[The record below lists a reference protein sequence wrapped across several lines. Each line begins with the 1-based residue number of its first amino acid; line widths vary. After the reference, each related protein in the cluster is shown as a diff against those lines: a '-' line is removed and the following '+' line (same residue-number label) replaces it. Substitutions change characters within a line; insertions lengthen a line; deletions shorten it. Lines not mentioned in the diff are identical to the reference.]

1 MLTRAKA
8 GQCAEL
14 LQRNQQDAT
23 NPSFM
28 KDRPVRRRIKDTIS
42 SASPIST
49 RLRLGPR
56 MPTGS
61 RSRERA
67 APTLIQ
73 VRARNLQNRFN
84 IFNDFKILI
93 LIKKNISF

>member
-1 MLTRAKA
+1 MGGAATKKTRRYKSNLDHPARK
-8 GQCAEL
+8 
-14 LQRNQQDAT
+14 
-23 NPSFM
+23 
-28 KDRPVRRRIKDTIS
+28 KIKDTIS

-73 VRARNLQNRFN
+73 VRATNLQNRFN
-84 IFNDFKILI
+84 IFNDFKI
-93 LIKKNISF
+93 